1 MEDSVEHEEIDLRN
15 LLSLFIERKWIILCS
30 VFLSLAA
37 AVAYLNYA
45 TPLYEATA
53 LAEVPEQIINLA
65 KIEDLQAQD
74 LRGGEVL
81 KTIEKNFQG
90 RSLLMRIV
98 ERSDLHDFLA
108 KGANAAVPSSKLVE
122 ILENSLSIGV
132 KKGTRLIAVT
142 VVHDDPEGAFRLPNG
157 IIEEFI
163 KVQAEVR
170 DSDRRAALEK
180 LEYEM
185 DGSRKRLQESQEALQ
200 HLELLGSTFE
210 KIETQKTELNKLKE
224 SYLDDHPDVKKA
236 QSGINENYD
245 LLEKQIT
252 AAQKVIKS
260 DPKGQSEATRE
271 EKLEGEYRQLLSF
284 HPEITVRVSENSTA
298 HDSIIKRKTEI
309 QRLSGLDASPVFLR
323 EPAWQPTESV
333 SPKKLQI
340 LAAALVFGAALGGF
354 LAWILHLLD
363 NTFRTVDETEL
374 LTGHT
379 IFAAIP
385 SDGRLPDNLWLNKPR
400 NRCVDQLI
408 ENSTENKGILRAKGN
423 KIEPLVLL
431 SDPGSPVAESFRT
444 LRASITIL
452 KQFKEQP
459 INRILVASAIPNE
472 GKSFVATNLATAFSA
487 QEGLRTLLVDADLR
501 DPSASLLFNIS
512 NSGPGLSDALIA
524 FAKDNNPSITVTPS
538 GLPNL
543 DLLLAGTL
551 IPNPAELLSST
562 SMAKLLDHFSEKYD
576 RIIIDSPPVI
586 TVSDTLLIAP
596 LVDITVFAVR
606 AGATP
611 RKSVL
616 RALQLLKNAGQSPSG
631 IALNGIQSQSG
642 LASDP
647 YFYHYTEGSEAY
659 RKIYET
665 PPVKGDA

>member
-1 MEDSVEHEEIDLRN
+1 
-15 LLSLFIERKWIILCS
+15 
-30 VFLSLAA
+30 
-37 AVAYLNYA
+37 
-45 TPLYEATA
+45 
-53 LAEVPEQIINLA
+53 
-65 KIEDLQAQD
+65 
-74 LRGGEVL
+74 
-81 KTIEKNFQG
+81 
-90 RSLLMRIV
+90 MRI
-98 ERSDLHDFLA
+98 
-108 KGANAAVPSSKLVE
+108 
-122 ILENSLSIGV
+122 
-132 KKGTRLIAVT
+132 
-142 VVHDDPEGAFRLPNG
+142 
-157 IIEEFI
+157 
-163 KVQAEVR
+163 
-170 DSDRRAALEK
+170 
-180 LEYEM
+180 
-185 DGSRKRLQESQEALQ
+185 
-200 HLELLGSTFE
+200 
-210 KIETQKTELNKLKE
+210 
-224 SYLDDHPDVKKA
+224 
-236 QSGINENYD
+236 
-245 LLEKQIT
+245 
-252 AAQKVIKS
+252 
-260 DPKGQSEATRE
+260 
-271 EKLEGEYRQLLSF
+271 
-284 HPEITVRVSENSTA
+284 SENSTA

-323 EPAWQPTESV
+323 EPAWQPAESV

-385 SDGRLPDNLWLNKPR
+385 SDARLPDNLWLNNPR

-408 ENSTENKGILRAKGN
+408 ENKGILRAKGK

-472 GKSFVATNLATAFSA
+472 GKSFVATNLAAAFSA

-524 FAKDNNPSITVTPS
+524 FSKDNNPSITVTPS

-631 IALNGIQSQSG
+631 IALNGIQSRSG